1 MKEEALFNQA
11 KICLDQGNYE
21 QAIALL
27 GQCIEEN
34 EQEIK
39 FYWYLGL
46 AYFLQGNKETAKY
59 IWVSIFFNR
68 TQQEINLWIFYLMQ
82 ILDKYIIKLIDQKD
96 NLIQANF
103 PKNLFVELIENIIV
117 DILQELFE
125 YYKYEVIVDFCTE
138 LIAHNLVSDRV
149 YFWLGN
155 AFRRLESDDESIKF
169 YCQAIA
175 INAENPDYFYNL
187 VESYQATGAIEVA
200 KTISE
205 QAIMNFS
212 EDILLLYQNFL
223 LLPIVYSSQEEQD
236 LFSSYRQESF
246 KRLRASINLNSQQQ
260 CLNAAFVIGLN
271 SDFLSCYQGRNDL
284 ELWKKYSELNGKV
297 MNIAYPHL
305 HFNDG
310 KEYGK
315 ANKKQDKK
323 IKLGY
328 VSQNLRDQTIGR
340 YFLGWIQFHNNKEFE
355 IYCYYPNLIFDHY
368 TEKFKHFSDY
378 FYHLR
383 PDVESVAQRILE
395 DDLDILVYLD
405 IGMEALMTQLS
416 ALRLAPVQCCAW
428 GHPVTTACPMID
440 YFISCEIM
448 EPNNKQE
455 HYSEKLIC
463 LPGLGIIY
471 EPQSLA
477 EKTKNKLSH
486 QDFNLSQDSIIYVS
500 CQSIFK
506 YYPKFDTIFPTI
518 AAQVKQARF
527 IFFEWQGHRN
537 ISDIFK
543 KRLEQVFLVYQ
554 LNYQDFCIF
563 LPRLNIE
570 NYFAMLNFADI
581 FLDTCEWSG
590 GNTTLDAL
598 ACALPVVTYPGEYM
612 RGRQSYGML
621 KLIGCEETIAQDM
634 TQYIRIA
641 IELGLDSEW
650 RRQIVKQLKSRFV
663 QLCNQQ
669 SSLLSLET
677 YFKNIYF
684 KGDSA

>member
-1 MKEEALFNQA
+1 MNEEALFNQA
-11 KICLDQGNYE
+11 KICLEQGDYE

-27 GQCIEEN
+27 EQCIEQN

-46 AYFLQGNKETAKY
+46 AHLLKGNQDKAQH
-59 IWVSIFFNR
+59 IWLSRFFQK
-68 TQQEINLWIFYLMQ
+68 THQEIHRWIFYLMP
-82 ILDKYIIKLIDQKD
+82 ILNAYVIKLISQKD
-96 NLIQANF
+96 NLVQINF
-103 PKNLFVELIENIIV
+103 PKDFSVELVEDSV
-117 DILQELFE
+117 ARILKKLFE
-125 YYKYEVIVDFCTE
+125 DSKYEVIVDFCNE
-138 LIAHNLVSDRV
+138 LIDYNLVSDRI

-155 AFRRLESDDESIKF
+155 AFRRLKSDDQAIRCYF
-169 YCQAIA
+169 QAIA

-187 VESYQATGAIEVA
+187 VESYQSTGAIEIA
-200 KTISE
+200 KTTSE

-212 EDILLLYQNFL
+212 EDILLLYQNYL
-223 LLPIVYSSQEEQD
+223 LLPIVYSSQEQQD
-236 LFSSYRQESF
+236 IFFLYRQESF
-246 KRLRASINLNSQQQ
+246 KRLRASINLNSQQE

-284 ELWKKYSELNGKV
+284 ELWKKHGKLNSQI
-297 MNIAYPHL
+297 MSIAYPHL
-305 HFNDG
+305 HFKNR

-315 ANKKQDKK
+315 SDKKQNKK

-340 YFLGWIQFHNNKEFE
+340 YFLGWIQFHNSKEFE
-355 IYCYYPNLIFDHY
+355 IYCYYPNLISDHY
-368 TEKFKHFSDY
+368 TDKFQDFSDY
-378 FYHLR
+378 FYFLP
-383 PDVESVAQRILE
+383 PDVESVSQRILE

-471 EPQSLA
+471 EPQPFA

-486 QDFNLSQDSIIYVS
+486 QDFNLVQDNIIYVS

-506 YYPKFDTIFPTI
+506 YYPKFDIIFPKI
-518 AAQVKQARF
+518 AAQVGPARF

-543 KRLEQVFLVYQ
+543 TRLEKVFLEYQ
-554 LNYQDFCIF
+554 LNYRDFCLF
-563 LPRLNIE
+563 LPRLSME
-570 NYFAMLNFADI
+570 DYFAVLNLADI

-621 KLIGCEETIAQDM
+621 KLMNMDELIANNSED
-634 TQYIRIA
+634 YIKKAAR
-641 IELGLDSEW
+641 LGLDLNW
-650 RRQIVKQLKSRFV
+650 KHRVKEMLKTRFNR
-663 QLCNQQ
+663 LAHDHSC
-669 SSLLSLET
+669 LLELEEALK
-677 YFKNIYF
+677 KNVC
-684 KGDSA
+684 K